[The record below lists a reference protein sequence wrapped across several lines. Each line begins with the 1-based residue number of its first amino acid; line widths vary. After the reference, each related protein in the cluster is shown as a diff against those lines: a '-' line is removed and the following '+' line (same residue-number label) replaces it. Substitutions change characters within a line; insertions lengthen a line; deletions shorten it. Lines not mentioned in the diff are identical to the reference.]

1 MAEAMMQSHDY
12 THARQELEG
21 ALLRSD
27 KLGQQSLSA
36 HAHYL
41 LATIARDSANNTE
54 AQDNYREVLRALDAM
69 KKDAGAEKLL
79 QRSDLKL
86 MYEES
91 TRWSQAGK
99 S

>member
-1 MAEAMMQSHDY
+1 
-12 THARQELEG
+12 
-21 ALLRSD
+21 
-27 KLGQQSLSA
+27 
-36 HAHYL
+36 
-41 LATIARDSANNTE
+41 
-54 AQDNYREVLRALDAM
+54 M

-91 TRWSQAGK
+91 ARWLQAGK

>member
-1 MAEAMMQSHDY
+1 MQSHDY
-12 THARQELEG
+12 THARQELQR
-21 ALLRSD
+21 ALLLAD
-27 KLGQQSLSA
+27 KFGQQSLSV

-41 LATIARDSANNTE
+41 LATIARDSGDNTE
-54 AQDNYREVLRALDAM
+54 ALDNYRAVVRTLDTM
-69 KKDAGAEKLL
+69 RKDAGSEKLL

-91 TRWSQAGK
+91 THGLQAAK